1 MIPLWLKII
10 WNGLGFFI
18 LLYLPF
24 PISGLIVLSL
34 ERMQG
39 GDFSKEPKKELRKA
53 ISFGVLLIGLWVLI
67 FGLTMLYFKIPF
79 GNWIG

>member
-39 GDFSKEPKKELRKA
+39 GDFSEETKKELRDMK
-53 ISFGVLLIGLWVLI
+53 
-67 FGLTMLYFKIPF
+67 LTMQFSDGYLCRYLESKLFEIDYE
-79 GNWIG
+79 ND